1 MGGMKYFFLKR
12 QQKPGENGNITHHIK
27 VSGAW
32 RNWPSGGLLG
42 GAVSSFFFLMAYLII
57 PCTWAQSSSSLI
69 KVEQLP
75 AGEFPVVEKNA
86 SRFIYVPSGLSFAS
100 KSRLG
105 PLRQEKILAYTVSC
119 LVGGADQTWEP
130 FWQFLAAIFPEKN
143 LPSAFLASAEVRLW
157 NHYIRQLWT

>member
-42 GAVSSFFFLMAYLII
+42 GAVSSFFSHGIFDYPVHLSSKLKL
-57 PCTWAQSSSSLI
+57 TNKSWAITRRWISCCW
-69 KVEQLP
+69 K
-75 AGEFPVVEKNA
+75 KNA